1 MVQQA
6 SPRGLG
12 PRQEGWMRGER
23 GNQNCS
29 QASRMNAVCNSDIQ
43 GSKMSGTRGRFG
55 RGSAVEA
62 EVSPEFRSG
71 QIPSVVLRRR
81 ESGLDAGTRRRLG
94 LRRNISQDTD
104 LVVDT
109 GDAGT
114 WCAGSVAGR
123 GTSAEPE
130 FLAAI

>member
-1 MVQQA
+1 MA
-6 SPRGLG
+6 DGEAGSWPWYSRRAHGDWDLD
-12 PRQEGWMRGER
+12 RKDGWGER

-62 EVSPEFRSG
+62 GVSPEFRSG
-71 QIPSVVLRRR
+71 QISSVVLRRR

-114 WCAGSVAGR
+114 WCADTVAG
-123 GTSAEPE
+123 
-130 FLAAI
+130 